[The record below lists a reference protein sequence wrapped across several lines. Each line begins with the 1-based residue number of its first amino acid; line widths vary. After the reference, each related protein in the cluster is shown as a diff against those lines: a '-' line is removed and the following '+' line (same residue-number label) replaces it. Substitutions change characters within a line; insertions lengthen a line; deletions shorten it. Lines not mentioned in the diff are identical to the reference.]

1 MPKFKSTQDILRI
14 IGNKEQ
20 IRNFGVIAHVDHG
33 KTTMSDSLLAASGII
48 SPSVAGQA
56 LALDSMKLEQN
67 RQMTIRG
74 ANVTLF
80 YESQGKEYVI
90 NMIDTPGHIDFTGRV
105 TRALRAIDGVVVV
118 SDSVEGIM
126 TQTETVTRQAL
137 EERVR
142 PVLYINKIDRLVKEL
157 RLDPSAMQK
166 WLSNIIAEFN
176 RLVDIYAETELKE
189 KWKVS
194 IQGNSVAFG
203 SAKDRWGFN
212 FAMAQKKGISF
223 KDVYDAYT
231 SEDPNFIKIL
241 AEKSPLHEAVLGMVV
256 QHHPPPHVAQRYRIP
271 KIWGGDLKSDV
282 GKSLVSCDE
291 NGPAVMMVTTINVD
305 PQAGRVATG
314 RLFSGTVK
322 DGDEIFLIDAKR
334 PGKIQSVNI
343 YMGNTREVVSIL
355 PAGNIPALLGV
366 DYAIAG
372 ETISTVRNIPAFESI
387 KYVSEPVVT
396 IAVEPKH
403 PKDLPKLVEAL
414 RRITVEDPNLIVK
427 INEETGETLMAGMGV
442 LHLEIATSLLQ
453 EAGLDIT
460 TTQPLINY
468 RETIR
473 GKAGPIM
480 SKSPNKHNKIF
491 MRVEPLGEDI
501 IELIRTRQIREDM
514 DKKEMAKILR
524 EKGWSPDEARNVAA
538 LDVSG
543 NVLLDETKGVQ
554 FMQESMD
561 SIRSGFEDVLYSGP
575 IAHETVRGVKFIL
588 HHFVPHEDPA
598 HRGLAQ
604 LMPATR
610 RSMLGSMLIAD
621 PVLLEPILGI
631 EIKCPQEQIGTVA
644 GILSG
649 KRGKLLN
656 VEQKGLISIILGEV
670 PASETFDLSEV
681 MRGGTAGKAL
691 WSTYFK
697 TWQAVPQSISRTLV
711 GETRK
716 RKGLN
721 PEPPTPD
728 EFIDKE

>member
-1 MPKFKSTQDILRI
+1 MPKFKSTQDIIRI
-14 IGNKEQ
+14 IGNKDQ

-80 YESQGKEYVI
+80 YELEGKDYVI

-105 TRALRAIDGVVVV
+105 TRALRAIDGAVVV

-157 RLDPSAMQK
+157 RLDPPAMQK
-166 WLSNIIAEFN
+166 WLSNIIADFN
-176 RLVDIYAETELKE
+176 KLIDIYAEPEIKE

-194 IQGNSVAFG
+194 IQGNTVAFG

-212 FAMAQKKGISF
+212 YNTVQKKGIGF

-231 SEDPNFIKIL
+231 SDNPNLIKEL
-241 AEKSPLHEAVLGMVV
+241 AEKAPLHDAVLGMVV

-271 KIWGGDLKSDV
+271 KIWPGDLDSDT
-282 GKSLVSCDE
+282 GKALLACDE
-291 NGPAVMMVTTINVD
+291 KGPIVMMVTTINVD
-305 PQAGRVATG
+305 QQAGRVATG

-322 DGDEIFLIDAKR
+322 DGDELYLLDAKR
-334 PGKIQSVNI
+334 TGKVQSVNI
-343 YMGNTREVVSIL
+343 YMGNTRELVNIIPS
-355 PAGNIPALLGV
+355 GNIPALLGL
-366 DYAIAG
+366 DYAVAG
-372 ETISTVRNIPAFESI
+372 ETLSSIKTIPAFESI

-414 RRITVEDPNLIVK
+414 RRITVEDPNLIIK
-427 INEETGETLMAGMGV
+427 INEESGETLMAGMGV

-453 EAGLDIT
+453 EAGLDII

-473 GKAGPIM
+473 ASAGPIM
-480 SKSPNKHNKIF
+480 SKSPNRHNKIF

-501 IELIRTRQIREDM
+501 IEMIKTGHIKEDM

-524 EKGWSPDEARNVAA
+524 AKGWEADQAKKVAA
-538 LDVSG
+538 IDPLG
-543 NVLLDETKGVQ
+543 NLLVDETKGVQ
-554 FMQESMD
+554 FIQESMD
-561 SIRSGFEDVLYSGP
+561 SIRSGFDDVVHEGPHSKMLSNELSQVRRTIKTVSQLKLSLEQVHMRLESTINLGDAMAALKPAVGTLSTVKTGLNGVMPNVDTELGEINDIFGDIMMNANTAGEVGFALNPGAGEDVDNILSEASA
-575 IAHETVRGVKFIL
+575 IAEQRVTDNFPD
-588 HHFVPHEDPA
+588 VP
-598 HRGLAQ
+598 
-604 LMPATR
+604 
-610 RSMLGSMLIAD
+610 LGSF
-621 PVLLEPILGI
+621 GNGSFNNSRSS
-631 EIKCPQEQIGTVA
+631 IGEH
-644 GILSG
+644 S
-649 KRGKLLN
+649 
-656 VEQKGLISIILGEV
+656 Q
-670 PASETFDLSEV
+670 
-681 MRGGTAGKAL
+681 
-691 WSTYFK
+691 
-697 TWQAVPQSISRTLV
+697 
-711 GETRK
+711 
-716 RKGLN
+716 
-721 PEPPTPD
+721 
-728 EFIDKE
+728 